1 MDAADNMFYLPS
13 AIQLTRV
20 AVRLLLAAI
29 LGGVLGFERQRR
41 GKAAG
46 LRTHMLVA
54 VGTALFTIAPIQ
66 AGMSIADVSRVLQGI
81 AAGVGF
87 IGAGAILKRTDQEE
101 IKGLTT
107 AASIWLTAAVGA
119 AVGLGSLWVPVLGA
133 VFAFAILSTLRYMEL
148 RIDPDRRE

>member
-1 MDAADNMFYLPS
+1 MDTADNMFYLPS
-13 AIQLTRV
+13 AIEVARV

-66 AGMSIADVSRVLQGI
+66 AGMSIADVSRILQGI

-107 AASIWLTAAVGA
+107 AAGIWLTAAVGA

-133 VFAFAILSTLRYMEL
+133 LFALAILSTLRYIEL
-148 RIDPDRRE
+148 RIDPDRTD

>member
-1 MDAADNMFYLPS
+1 MDTADNMFYFPS
-13 AIQLTRV
+13 AIEVARV

-87 IGAGAILKRTDQEE
+87 IGAGAILKRTDQDE

>member
-1 MDAADNMFYLPS
+1 MDTADNMFYLPS
-13 AIQLTRV
+13 AIEVARV

-66 AGMSIADVSRVLQGI
+66 AGMSIADVGRVLQGI

-87 IGAGAILKRTDQEE
+87 IGAGAILKRTDQDE

>member
-1 MDAADNMFYLPS
+1 MDTADNMFYLPS
-13 AIQLTRV
+13 AIEVARV

-66 AGMSIADVSRVLQGI
+66 AGMSIADVSRILQGI

-107 AASIWLTAAVGA
+107 AAGIWLTAAVGA
-119 AVGLGSLWVPVLGA
+119 AVGLGGLWVPVLGA
-133 VFAFAILSTLRYMEL
+133 LFALAILSTLRYIEL
-148 RIDPDRRE
+148 RIDPDRTD